1 MTTNENED
9 VPGGIDSDVF
19 FWLGE
24 DSAEELTEDD
34 FLAKIEAIRK
44 VEDDYLNAR

>member
-1 MTTNENED
+1 MTTNNIEETN
-9 VPGGIDSDVF
+9 VF

-24 DSAEELTEDD
+24 DSVEELTEAD

-44 VEDDYLNAR
+44 AEDDYLNAR